1 MNCQFCGKELMDNVT
16 VCDGCG
22 AAVATEPVAAE
33 PVVTAAP
40 VYVKPENVL
49 TGIVGAL
56 IGAVLGGAS
65 IILLSQLG
73 FIAAISGFILAVCT
87 LKGYEMLGGKLSGL
101 GIAVSIL
108 IMIAMVYVGDRV
120 SWAIDIAEAFG
131 AGFFEAFQSVHM
143 LISSIGGE
151 VESSYISSLV
161 MQYLF
166 VAIGAVPTIVS
177 NRKNSRVRSMT
188 YRLGSGG

>member
-87 LKGYEMLGGKLSGL
+87 LKGYELLGGQLSKRGILICCVLMAITPYIADRIDWAIVISQAFADEGVTLGMAFAAVHDVIAESDMLGDYFKTL
-101 GIAVSIL
+101 G
-108 IMIAMVYVGDRV
+108 
-120 SWAIDIAEAFG
+120 
-131 AGFFEAFQSVHM
+131 M
-143 LISSIGGE
+143 L
-151 VESSYISSLV
+151 
-161 MQYLF
+161 YLF
-166 VAIGAVPTIVS
+166 VVMGAFSTL
-177 NRKNSRVRSMT
+177 KG
-188 YRLGSGG
+188 LFQKK